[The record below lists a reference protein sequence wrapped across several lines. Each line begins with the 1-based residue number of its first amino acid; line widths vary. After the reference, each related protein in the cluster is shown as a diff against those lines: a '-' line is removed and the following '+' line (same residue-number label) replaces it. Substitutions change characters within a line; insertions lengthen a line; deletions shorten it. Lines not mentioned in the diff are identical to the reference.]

1 MPTAAKPVSMQTA
14 HLTAEEKQNRTEAE
28 EALKGNDDL
37 VYIVPSELKTKPEKE
52 LYTFLVTEL
61 KNTGIL
67 QNLDREILIQCVD
80 SIIKMRDANKAIKKY
95 GMVNVKA
102 DGTLSKNP
110 ACSIYK
116 DYQTIYYQCLL
127 QLGLSPSSRA
137 KLALINVNTQADK
150 DDPVKQLQKRNKER
164 FNDGGNA

>member
-1 MPTAAKPVSMQTA
+1 MAAKPVDMQTA
-14 HLTAEEKQNRTEAE
+14 HLTKEQIQNRKEAE
-28 EALKGNDDL
+28 DALKGNDDL

-67 QNLDREILIQCVD
+67 QNLDREILIQCVN

-95 GMVNVKA
+95 GMVNEKA

-137 KLALINVNTQADK
+137 KLALINVNTQQQK
-150 DDPVKQLQKRNKER
+150 DDPLLNILNK
-164 FNDGGNA
+164 NKNSGDGE